1 MKSKKKNTKE
11 TYQDQVSALTNQGST
26 SNQPSLARQWAERLM
41 PYGIAACVLVVMAI
55 MLYTQEWEMLYRS
68 QELSLFLPTSQFYES
83 MTIYP
88 GGPLQWLACWATQF
102 FYNPGTGVMLLTFFW
117 AAIMGLLAYLYRL
130 RGWRFLLT
138 LLPVILLMTAIV
150 QSGYWIYYTK
160 LQGYLFVPTLGILSS
175 LALTAVYRLV
185 RGSESDLSGLSAA
198 RKVVALGMIV
208 YVAWWGYINMGAWS
222 FLALALMAIPSDLGF
237 LRNIRQGSMGI
248 CHVVLGCLPLVA
260 VAICLATVPQALYDN
275 GTFCQ
280 TNVETLYV
288 ASMPSFKYSQ
298 TDNADMRFTYYL
310 LFASLAFLAILSI
323 LFSTKRKEFFLKKTV
338 MFIYM
343 AIACLCFVELSRS
356 MFEIIDI
363 IPKFFYI
370 LSLCCF
376 IISILFIILQPL
388 YRNAILFS
396 VSLTIIAIESLS
408 LIIHHIAHVIIVYF
422 ASGVFSFAEWTY
434 FTGLLISLALIYIMY
449 KYNSHKKIY
458 NFAKLILLLT
468 LFIPTPLYL
477 QHRWYH
483 DEAFQNEMKM
493 MRLIEAEDWEGVLEV
508 APSWEVTDT
517 TYTPTRAMVM
527 MKNLALF
534 RLGRAGDEMFNY
546 LEGAKEQRMD
556 SLTVRLTQVGG
567 KLLYY
572 NYGKLNF
579 CYRWC
584 MEDGV
589 EFGWKVEHLK
599 FMARCALLKGEW
611 KVAEKY
617 LNLLKKTRYH
627 REWAEKYEEYIGHPE
642 LMEQDPALKQICKLK
657 EFGDR
662 LDGDNTLVELY
673 LLRTFA
679 NGHGAD
685 PVYQEQ
691 TLLSSLIMKDI
702 DLFWP
707 RLYEY
712 IQMHNQEP
720 NFHLPRH
727 YQEAAFLYSMLEP
740 TRPSVLW
747 PGYTNEQALQQ
758 MVAKKVF
765 DDSVVNSYKSFMNF
779 NGQPH
784 IAPLSETEKRK
795 EFQPAFGNTFYY
807 FYFLV
812 RGQRTN

>member
-1 MKSKKKNTKE
+1 MKSKNNYTKE
-11 TYQDQVSALTNQGST
+11 NTLKKAYPQQQSVATPANKT
-26 SNQPSLARQWAERLM
+26 ATAPSPFKQQMIRLL
-41 PYGIAACVLVVMAI
+41 PYILGIAMLGILGI

-68 QELSLFLPTSQFYES
+68 QELSLFIPTGQFYES

-102 FYNPGTGVMLLTFFW
+102 FYNPGTGVMLLLACW
-117 AAIMGLLAYLYRL
+117 AAIMGLQTYLYRL
-130 RGWRFLLT
+130 RDWKFLLT

-160 LQGYLFVPTLGILSS
+160 LQGYLFVPTLAVLIS
-175 LALTAVYRLV
+175 LALTAVYRLIRGNEADRSTLATV
-185 RGSESDLSGLSAA
+185 R
-198 RKVVALGMIV
+198 KIVALAWIV
-208 YVAWWGYINMGAWS
+208 FVAMQGYIYMGAWS
-222 FLALALMAIPSDLGF
+222 FLALALMAIPSDLSF
-237 LRNIRQGSMGI
+237 ARNLKGNTLGI
-248 CHVVLGCLPLVA
+248 CHCVLAVLPLVVA
-260 VAICLATVPQALYDN
+260 AICLKVIPPALYDN
-275 GTFCQ
+275 GTFVQ
-280 TNVETLYV
+280 TQYDTLYY
-288 ASMPSFKYSQ
+288 ASMPSFQYGK
-298 TDNADMRFTYYL
+298 TDNEGMKMTYYL
-310 LFASLAFLAILSI
+310 LA
-323 LFSTKRKEFFLKKTV
+323 
-338 MFIYM
+338 
-343 AIACLCFVELSRS
+343 
-356 MFEIIDI
+356 
-363 IPKFFYI
+363 
-370 LSLCCF
+370 
-376 IISILFIILQPL
+376 
-388 YRNAILFS
+388 
-396 VSLTIIAIESLS
+396 LS
-408 LIIHHIAHVIIVYF
+408 LIPAMVMSFLNGFRLKTRQHRLL
-422 ASGVFSFAEWTY
+422 AS
-434 FTGLLISLALIYIMY
+434 IALI
-449 KYNSHKKIY
+449 
-458 NFAKLILLLT
+458 ALLGGNCT
-468 LFIPTPLYL
+468 YMMK
-477 QHRWYH
+477 RWYH

-493 MRLIEAEDWEGVLEV
+493 RRLIEDEDWEGVLEV

-534 RLGRAGDEMFNY
+534 RLGRAGDDMFNY

-599 FMARCALLKGEW
+599 FMSRCALLKGEW

-627 REWAEKYEEYIGHPE
+627 REWAEKYEKYIGHPE
-642 LMEQDPALKQICKLK
+642 LMEQDPGMAPICKLK

-712 IQMHNQEP
+712 IRMHNQEK

-740 TRPSVLW
+740 KRPSVLW
-747 PGYTNEQALQQ
+747 PGMTNEQALKG
-758 MVAKKVF
+758 MIEKKVF
-765 DDSVVNSYKSFMNF
+765 DESVVKSYDSFMNF
-779 NGQPH
+779 NGQAH
-784 IAPLSETEKRK
+784 IAPLPESEKRK
-795 EFQPAFGNTFYY
+795 EFQPLFGNTFYY

-812 RGQRTN
+812 RGQKTN